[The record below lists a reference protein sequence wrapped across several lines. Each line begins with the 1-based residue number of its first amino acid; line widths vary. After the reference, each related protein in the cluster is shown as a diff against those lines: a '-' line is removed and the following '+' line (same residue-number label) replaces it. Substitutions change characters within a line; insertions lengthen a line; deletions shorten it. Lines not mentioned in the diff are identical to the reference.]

1 MINFTLI
8 AILGCVGIFFGVL
21 LFAYLGYRFGKWQS
35 SRGETSTEGS
45 GALTGAIFGLLGLMI
60 ALTFNGAF
68 SRLEV
73 RRQLIVQET
82 NAIGTAYLR
91 LDLLPENFQTSLR
104 ENFQEYL
111 ASRVAFYEVM
121 TDIEATTREV
131 NRATELQDMIW
142 DKAVAAT
149 QGTENQAA
157 RMLLIPSLNEM
168 IDIVTTRSI
177 AIQTHSPFMI
187 WVVLTLLVLACAGIV
202 GYSSSHVEHPRYIY
216 LIVFAIVT
224 IFTMYIIF
232 DVEYPRYGIIRLD
245 QTNQL
250 LVDLLRNIK

>member
-1 MINFTLI
+1 MINFALN
-8 AILGCVGIFFGVL
+8 AIVGGVGIFFGML
-21 LFAYLGYRFGKWQS
+21 LFAFLGYRLGRWQS
-35 SRGETSTEGS
+35 IAGETSTEGS

-73 RRQLIVQET
+73 RRQLIVQEA

-91 LDLLPENFQTSLR
+91 VDLVPENLQPSLR
-104 ENFQEYL
+104 EHFKAYL

-121 TDIEATTREV
+121 KDIDATTREV
-131 NRATELQDMIW
+131 ARATDLQDMIW
-142 DKAVAAT
+142 DEAVAAT

-157 RMLLIPSLNEM
+157 RMLLLPALNEM
-168 IDIVTTRSI
+168 IDIVTTRSV

-187 WVVLTLLVLACAGIV
+187 WVVLSVLVLACAGIV
-202 GYSSSHVEHPRYIY
+202 GYSASHIEHPRYIY
-216 LIVFAIVT
+216 LIVFAIIIV
-224 IFTMYIIF
+224 FTMYIIF

-250 LVDLLRNIK
+250 LIDLLRSIQ

>member
-1 MINFTLI
+1 MINFTLV
-8 AILGCVGIFFGVL
+8 AITGCVGIFFGMF
-21 LFAYLGYRFGKWQS
+21 LFAFLGYRFGSWQS
-35 SRGETSTEGS
+35 IKGETSTEGS

-73 RRQLIVQET
+73 RRQLIVQEA

-91 LDLLPENFQTSLR
+91 LDLLPENLQQSLR
-104 ENFQEYL
+104 ENFREYI

-121 TDIEATTREV
+121 TDIEATTHEV
-131 NRATELQDMIW
+131 NKATELQNIIW

-187 WVVLTLLVLACAGIV
+187 WVVLSLLVLACAGIV
-202 GYSSSHVEHPRYIY
+202 GYSAGHVDHPRYIY
-216 LIVFAIVT
+216 LIVFAIIIV
-224 IFTMYIIF
+224 FTMYIIF

-250 LVDLLRNIK
+250 LVDLLRSIK